1 MSMENSEIIVV
12 DVETVVGF
20 VMVVVL
26 ETVVVF
32 VGGCCSRPT
41 NLLFL
46 ISVQIQFTTVK
57 VPFLFCSNNSF

>member
-1 MSMENSEIIVV
+1 MSMENSTIIV
-12 DVETVVGF
+12 VETVVVVF

-46 ISVQIQFTTVK
+46 ISAQIQFTTVK
-57 VPFLFCSNNSF
+57 VPFLFCSNKSF